1 MLRLFVG
8 LALPEDVRQRLALLC
23 SGVPK
28 ARWVAPENL
37 HLSLRFVGEV
47 DEILAES
54 IDANLLAVR
63 APAFDLIVAGVGTFG
78 QGRQTR
84 VLWAGVERQP
94 ALDHLAAKVESA
106 VVRAGM
112 GPDTRRFSPH
122 VTLARFRETPPRD
135 RLGAFIQH
143 NEMFR
148 AGPFRVRDFILYRS
162 HLGSEGAHYEPL
174 ADYPLG

>member
-8 LALPEDVRQRLALLC
+8 LALPEEVRDRLAFL
-23 SGVPK
+23 SAGVPK
-28 ARWVAPENL
+28 ARWVAPESL
-37 HLSLRFVGEV
+37 HLSLRFIGEV

-54 IDANLLAVR
+54 IDTNLLAIR
-63 APAFDLIVAGVGTFG
+63 APAFDLTVAGVGTFG

-112 GPDTRRFSPH
+112 PAEPRKFSPH
-122 VTLARFRETPPRD
+122 ITLARFRETPPRD
-135 RLGAFIQH
+135 RLGAFVQH

-162 HLGSEGAHYEPL
+162 HLGSEGAHYEAL
-174 ADYPLG
+174 ADYPLT